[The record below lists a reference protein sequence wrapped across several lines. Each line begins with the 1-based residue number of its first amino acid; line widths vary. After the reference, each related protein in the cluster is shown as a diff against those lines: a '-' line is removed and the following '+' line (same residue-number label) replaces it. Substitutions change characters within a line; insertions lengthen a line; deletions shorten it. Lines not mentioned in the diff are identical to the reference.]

1 MFEQTSFNNFLEEN
15 SKIFILANKN
25 ELSQTFF
32 ENSTTQK
39 VSRVQFDTCRIKII
53 LISIKIKIQYTQY
66 TIFSTIFRCDFIQMG
81 YYIHTVARTA
91 GVYDDIVVKLP
102 IVIDPKVIS
111 IH

>member
-1 MFEQTSFNNFLEEN
+1 MFEQTSFNNLLEEN

-53 LISIKIKIQYTQY
+53 LISIKIKIQYT
-66 TIFSTIFRCDFIQMG
+66 IFSTIFRCDFIQMG

-111 IH
+111 IN